1 MLQRGAGDGGLEV
14 HGDGPGPSLSLAFY
28 SHVLRRIR
36 GDHSP
41 SSKVMIITTIT
52 ITITIMINPIFMFAF
67 QPVRHEAADRRATH
81 HYRIIE
87 EEFLPSHVGSRVS

>member
-1 MLQRGAGDGGLEV
+1 MKIAGDGGLEV

-41 SSKVMIITTIT
+41 SSKVMIMTTIA
-52 ITITIMINPIFMFAF
+52 ITINNNPIFMFAF

-81 HYRIIE
+81 HYRIVE